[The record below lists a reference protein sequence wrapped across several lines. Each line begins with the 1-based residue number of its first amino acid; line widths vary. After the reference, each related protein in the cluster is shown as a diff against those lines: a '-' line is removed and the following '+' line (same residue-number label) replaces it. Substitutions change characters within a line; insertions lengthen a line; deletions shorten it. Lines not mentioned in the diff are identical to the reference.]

1 MNQRFS
7 SPFIFLGTG
16 KFTSPMRTQFRTCSV
31 NNFSSDVSVD
41 LEHSNDREKKLTVLF
56 DGMRNKHVNL
66 NIIIKEWKLNN
77 VKMLVSTIEMDLFN
91 HYVKEKLKL
100 NNHFKPPFRKILQR
114 SNEKM

>member
-1 MNQRFS
+1 MKELLACVR
-7 SPFIFLGTG
+7 
-16 KFTSPMRTQFRTCSV
+16 RT
-31 NNFSSDVSVD
+31 
-41 LEHSNDREKKLTVLF
+41 LPSNDREKKLTVLF

-77 VKMLVSTIEMDLFN
+77 VKMLVSTIEMDSFN

-100 NNHFKPPFRKILQR
+100 NNRFKPPFRKILQR